1 MTDKATVR
9 EVGLRDG
16 LQLAKRTLPT
26 DLKIEWCH
34 SQAACGFQEMEVTS
48 FVPPKVIPQFADAP
62 AVLESANTIS
72 NLRAAVL
79 VPNLKWGLKALDQ
92 GARKITFVLS
102 VSEAH
107 NMANVRRTTD
117 TSIAEFAELLAER
130 KKRGLKNDVMLSAA
144 LATSFGCS
152 LQGKVD
158 EARVY
163 DVADQ
168 MLAIGADELNIA
180 DTVGYGNP
188 IQVKRLLTEILLL
201 AGNVQ
206 VATHFH
212 DTRGMGLANAV
223 AALEVGVREFDAS
236 LGGLGGCPF
245 AKGASGNIAT
255 EDCVYLLESLGVSTG
270 IDIQALLEVRKKLND
285 WLPDEPLEGKLLKAG
300 VAKLFQHQT

>member
-16 LQLAKRTLPT
+16 LQLVKRTLPT
-26 DLKIEWCH
+26 DTKIEWCH
-34 SQAACGFQEMEVTS
+34 SQAASGFHEMEVTS

-62 AVLESANTIS
+62 AVLESANTIK

-79 VPNLKWGLKALDQ
+79 VPNLKWGLQALVQ

-102 VSEAH
+102 ISEAH

-130 KKRGLKNDVMLSAA
+130 KSRALENDVMLSVA

-152 LQGKVD
+152 LQGNVD

-163 DVADQ
+163 DVASQ
-168 MLAIGADELNIA
+168 ILMIGADELNIA

-188 IQVKRLLTEILLL
+188 IQVKRMLSEILRL
-201 AGNVQ
+201 AGNIQ

-223 AALEVGVREFDAS
+223 AALEAGVREFDAS

-255 EDCVYLLESLGVSTG
+255 EDCVYLLENLGVSTG
-270 IDIQALLEVRKKLND
+270 IDIPAMLEVRKKLND
-285 WLPDEPLEGKLLKAG
+285 WLPGEPLEGKLLKAG
-300 VAKLFQHQT
+300 VAKTFSHTV